1 MQKIVIILFLSAY
14 ILQAGFFSSPE
25 KVTVVSKMPPMDVEY
40 EKGEALFILNEIRET
55 MGMNT
60 LMPNTQLQIAAQAHA
75 DYLVRN
81 HTASHSEIQG
91 LLGFTGET
99 PTDRAFRAGYLSSWV
114 QENLSTQTR
123 DARHSVHGLL
133 SAIYHRFA
141 FLDVGIDEIGVG
153 LSQDT
158 KDPENN
164 AFVYVM
170 GSSYLN
176 DLCHEKS
183 FKGYGRYLYHVC
195 RDESF
200 RIAQN
205 HFDEAKNANK
215 INNPKVVVYPYDGQQ
230 EVPPA
235 FYSEIP
241 DPLPDYEVS
250 GFPVSVTFNDYF
262 FDKVELL
269 EFKLYKDGDKAVNSV
284 RLLNHDTDPN
294 DRFSQF
300 EFALFPLERLAYDT
314 DYKAEIVYREKGKK
328 NYLSWQFHTRVP
340 GERMLRITTKEV
352 TITIKK
358 DESYLLYI
366 VPLNAHDVIKGVV
379 FPDDVYVR
387 FVDNNTLRLKLMSQR
402 SKSFDIKS
410 KYHTIHVNVE

>member
-1 MQKIVIILFLSAY
+1 MRKILILLSMTVC

-25 KVTVVSKMPPMDVEY
+25 KVTVVRKMPPMDVDY

-60 LMPNTQLQIAAQAHA
+60 LMPNSQLQMAAQAHA

-81 HTASHSEIQG
+81 HTASHNEIQG
-91 LLGFTGET
+91 LPGFTGET
-99 PTDRAFRAGYLSSWV
+99 PTERAFRAGYLSSQV
-114 QENLSTQTR
+114 LENLSTQTR
-123 DARHSVHGLL
+123 DAKHSVHGLL

-141 FLDVGIDEIGVG
+141 FLDVGIDEVGVG
-153 LSQDT
+153 LSQDA
-158 KDPENN
+158 KEPENN

-170 GSSYLN
+170 GNSYLN
-176 DLCHEKS
+176 ALCHEKS

-205 HFDEAKNANK
+205 RFEEAKDANK
-215 INNPKVVVYPYDGQQ
+215 MNNPKVVVYPYDGQQ

-269 EFKLYKDGDKAVNSV
+269 EFKLYKDGDKPVTSV

-314 DYKAEIVYREKGKK
+314 DYRAQIVYREKGRKR
-328 NYLSWQFHTRVP
+328 YLSWQFHTVIP
-340 GERMLRITTKEV
+340 NEKMLKITEKET
-352 TITIKK
+352 TITIRK
-358 DESYLLYI
+358 DQSYLIYI
-366 VPLNAHDVIKGVV
+366 VPLNEHDVIEGVT

-387 FVDNNTLRLKLMSQR
+387 FVDNNTLRMKLMSDR

-410 KYHTIHVNVE
+410 RYHTIHVNIE

>member
-1 MQKIVIILFLSAY
+1 
-14 ILQAGFFSSPE
+14 
-25 KVTVVSKMPPMDVEY
+25 MDVDY
-40 EKGEALFILNEIRET
+40 EKGEALFMLNEIRET
-55 MGMNT
+55 MGMNA
-60 LMPNTQLQIAAQAHA
+60 LMPNSQLRMAAQAHA

-81 HTASHSEIQG
+81 RTASHNEIRG
-91 LLGFTGET
+91 LPGFTGET
-99 PTDRAFRAGYLSSWV
+99 PTDRAFSAGYLSSQV
-114 QENLSTQTR
+114 LENLSTQTR
-123 DARHSVHGLL
+123 DARHSVDGLL

-170 GSSYLN
+170 GNSYLN
-176 DLCHEKS
+176 ALCHEKS

-205 HFDEAKNANK
+205 RFEEAKDANK
-215 INNPKVVVYPYDGQQ
+215 MNNPKVVVYPYDGQQ

-241 DPLPDYEVS
+241 DPLPDHEVS

-269 EFKLYKDGDKAVNSV
+269 EFRLYKDGEKPVTSV

-294 DRFSQF
+294 GRFSHY

-314 DYKAEIVYREKGKK
+314 DYKAEIVYREKGRKQH
-328 NYLSWQFHTRVP
+328 LSWQFHTVVP
-340 GERMLRITTKEV
+340 NEKMLRITTGEA
-352 TITIKK
+352 TINIKR
-358 DESYLLYI
+358 DQSYLLYI
-366 VPLNAHDVIKGVV
+366 VPLNSHDVIKGVT

-387 FVDNNTLRLKLMSQR
+387 FTDNSTLRLKVMSDR
-402 SKSFDIKS
+402 SDSFDIKS

>member
-1 MQKIVIILFLSAY
+1 MQKIVIILFLFAY
-14 ILQAGFFSSPE
+14 MLQAGFFSSP
-25 KVTVVSKMPPMDVEY
+25 KKAAVVRKMPPMDVDY
-40 EKGEALFILNEIRET
+40 EKGEALSILNEIRET
-55 MGMNT
+55 MGMNA
-60 LMPNTQLQIAAQAHA
+60 LMPNSRLQMAAQAHA

-81 HTASHSEIQG
+81 HTVSHSEMEG
-91 LLGFTGET
+91 LPGFTAKT
-99 PTDRAFRAGYLSSWV
+99 PAGRAFRAGYLSSQV
-114 QENLSTQTR
+114 LENLSAQTR
-123 DARHSVHGLL
+123 DARHSIDGLL

-141 FLDVGIDEIGVG
+141 FLNVGIDEVGVG
-153 LSQDT
+153 LSQDP

-170 GSSYLN
+170 GNSYL
-176 DLCHEKS
+176 DGLCREKS

-195 RDESF
+195 RDKSF
-200 RIAQN
+200 RVAQKR
-205 HFDEAKNANK
+205 FSEAKNANK

-250 GFPVSVTFNDYF
+250 GFPVSVTFNDFF

-269 EFKLYKDGDKAVNSV
+269 RFRLYREGGRVATPV
-284 RLLNHDTDPN
+284 RLLSRKSDPN
-294 DRFSQF
+294 GRFSDH

-314 DYKAEIVYREKGKK
+314 DYKAEIVYRHRGRKR
-328 NYLSWQFHTRVP
+328 YLGWQFHTKVP
-340 GERMLRITTKEV
+340 SERMLRITAREA
-352 TITIKK
+352 TIAIKK

-366 VPLNAHDVIKGVV
+366 VPLNPHDVIEGVV

-387 FVDNNTLRLKLMSQR
+387 FVDNNTLRLKLMSHR
-402 SKSFDIKS
+402 DDSFDIKS
-410 KYHTIHVNVE
+410 KYHTIHVNIK